1 MTAYPALRAA
11 GATDVG
17 RVREVNEDSFVMLP
31 AVAVVADGMGG
42 HASGDV
48 ASALAVET
56 FQSRFATICPVPE
69 DIQDAVH
76 AANSAITSEAARHS
90 EKQGMGTTLTGV
102 ALVESEGAPHWL
114 VFNVGDSRVYRLSP
128 AGVTQVTIDHSE
140 VAVMVQAG
148 MITAAEARVHPLRN
162 VITRSLGTYPSP
174 EADTWLMAVS
184 PDDMFLLCSDG
195 LTGELE
201 DHEIHDI
208 ASRTLGVG
216 GSIDNLAQRL
226 VDAAVA
232 SGGRDNVTVV
242 LVTPPPSLF
251 AAPAE
256 TDVSTSG
263 SSRSAGDV
271 SSSHE

>member
-31 AVAVVADGMGG
+31 TVAVVADGMGG

-56 FQSRFATICPVPE
+56 FQSRFAMVSPLLD
-69 DIQDAVH
+69 DIHDAVY
-76 AANSAITSEAARHS
+76 AANSSITTEAERNP

-102 ALVESEGAPHWL
+102 ALVEREGTPHWL

-128 AGVTQVTIDHSE
+128 SLVAQVTIDHSE
-140 VAVMVQAG
+140 VAGMVDAG
-148 MITAAEARVHPLRN
+148 LITPDEARVHPLRN
-162 VITRSLGTYPSP
+162 VITRSLGTFPAP
-174 EADTWLMAVS
+174 EADTWIVEVM
-184 PDDMFLLCSDG
+184 PDDIFLLCSDG

-201 DHEIHDI
+201 DYEILEI
-208 ASRTLGVG
+208 ASKTLRVG

-251 AAPAE
+251 AAPAD
-256 TDVSTSG
+256 TDVSATHGG
-263 SSRSAGDV
+263 SEA
-271 SSSHE
+271 